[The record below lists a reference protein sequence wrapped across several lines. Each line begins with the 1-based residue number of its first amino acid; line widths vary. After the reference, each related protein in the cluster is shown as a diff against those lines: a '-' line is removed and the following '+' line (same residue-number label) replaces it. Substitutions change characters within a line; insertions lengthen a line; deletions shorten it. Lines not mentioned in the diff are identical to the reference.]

1 MHMGFTRPG
10 AGWTPLKAEIVVGWH
25 RGLEYCGSIPAR
37 RIGVSQ
43 IANKPT
49 ARPQAAIGHEYCV
62 GYALSQ

>member
-1 MHMGFTRPG
+1 MHMHMGIDTGP
-10 AGWTPLKAEIVVGWH
+10 VGNMLSGYCSWH
-25 RGLEYCGSIPAR
+25 RGLEFSGSIRAR

-62 GYALSQ
+62 GYAGWH